1 MASKVI
7 RPKLLKSCRS
17 PNSHGNLIDE
27 GRLFSKE
34 KYMYDAQFDP
44 MAIRV
49 RVQGC
54 WGYIQWLSDKEDEVV
69 GTTLED

>member
-1 MASKVI
+1 
-7 RPKLLKSCRS
+7 
-17 PNSHGNLIDE
+17 LIDE

-49 RVQGC
+49 RVLGC
-54 WGYIQWLSDKEDEVV
+54 WGYIQWLSDIEDEVV